1 MRRLWQHAAARTAA
15 GGTASPRTPGKPV
28 DMRPSRVR
36 AAARAAD
43 GPGRDG
49 PGAVPAGRRRRRRI
63 FDDRALTEALDP
75 RRLHPALRVRCGS
88 CDHGIAFIALAQQG
102 AYLVSA
108 NRRQP
113 PKRRRGGVWD
123 LADIT
128 TPPGTT
134 RAFPGWIED
143 AQANVGSVRPTGERA
158 EVFSGMNERRNHH
171 CRRCGADYTHT
182 NTTLLRFYLGSISR
196 GEPAIRLG

>member
-1 MRRLWQHAAARTAA
+1 MATPSFRLHTAFAPPPEPLPAR
-15 GGTASPRTPGKPV
+15 V
-28 DMRPSRVR
+28 
-36 AAARAAD
+36 AAARALALLGDGGAD
-43 GPGRDG
+43 G
-49 PGAVPAGRRRRRRI
+49 ARI
-63 FDDRALTEALDP
+63 FDDRPLTEALDP
-75 RRLHPALRVRCGS
+75 LRRHPALGVRCGS
-88 CDHGIAFIALAQQG
+88 CENGIAFIALAQQG

-158 EVFSGMNERRNHH
+158 EVFSGMNERRTHN